1 MPPLTESLKTRID
14 ELTTSIET
22 HTTELAAYQRVLQ
35 IEVAKETTPSGAISS
50 GIPAQ
55 SSPASTQR
63 APSVDLTG
71 VEFGGNKTAF
81 VVAIVKAHGAA
92 GATPKEIR
100 EVFASRK
107 IPQSDNLIYTTL
119 SALAKD
125 KKLRRRDGRYF
136 GAGAGATVSK
146 NGSTATAKKSGSAAP
161 AAKKKMSAAAIK
173 KIREGVKKYWAA
185 KKAAK

>member
-1 MPPLTESLKTRID
+1 MSQLSKSLKTRIE
-14 ELTTSIET
+14 ELTTSIAAQT
-22 HTTELAAYQRVLQ
+22 AELAAYKQVLQ
-35 IEVAKETTPSGAISS
+35 IEVAKETTLSVSIPN

-55 SSPASTQR
+55 SSPASSNGT
-63 APSVDLTG
+63 SGIDLTG

-81 VVAIVKAHGAA
+81 AIAVVKAHGTA

-125 KKLRRRDGRYF
+125 KKLRRADGRYF
-136 GAGAGATVSK
+136 GVGSATVSK
-146 NGSTATAKKSGSAAP
+146 GEGSAP
-161 AAKKKMSAAAIK
+161 VAKKKMSAAAIK

>member
-1 MPPLTESLKTRID
+1 MTTRIQ
-14 ELTTSIET
+14 ELTTSIEAQT
-22 HTTELAAYQRVLQ
+22 AELAAYQRVLQ
-35 IEVAKETTPSGAISS
+35 IEVAKEATPTEANPSESPAKTSLVSSNGTS
-50 GIPAQ
+50 GI
-55 SSPASTQR
+55 
-63 APSVDLTG
+63 DLTG

-136 GAGAGATVSK
+136 GVGSATVPK
-146 NGSTATAKKSGSAAP
+146 TASTATAKRSGSAAP

-185 KKAAK
+185 KRAAK

>member
-1 MPPLTESLKTRID
+1 MSQLTKSLRTRIQ
-14 ELTTSIET
+14 ELTTSIEAQT
-22 HTTELAAYQRVLQ
+22 AELAAYQRVLQ
-35 IEVAKETTPSGAISS
+35 IEVAKEATPTEANPSESPAKTSLVSSNGTS
-50 GIPAQ
+50 GI
-55 SSPASTQR
+55 
-63 APSVDLTG
+63 DLTG

-185 KKAAK
+185 KRAAK

>member
-1 MPPLTESLKTRID
+1 MSQLTKSLTTRIQ
-14 ELTTSIET
+14 ELTTSIESQT
-22 HTTELAAYQRVLQ
+22 SELAAYKEVLQ
-35 IEVAKETTPSGAISS
+35 IEVAKETTPSGSIPS

-55 SSPASTQR
+55 SSLVSSNGT
-63 APSVDLTG
+63 SGIDLTG

-125 KKLRRRDGRYF
+125 KKLQRRDGRYF
-136 GAGAGATVSK
+136 GAGSSATVSK

-161 AAKKKMSAAAIK
+161 AAKKKMSPAALK
-173 KIREGVKKYWAA
+173 RLRQGVKKYWAA
-185 KKAAK
+185 KRAAK